1 MKFKRQDAARHDIR
15 RPKRWSDSVLCPWG
29 GPAAG
34 FTLVEL
40 LVALAIVALSL
51 AAGHKASGTLIS
63 NTERQENILLGQ
75 ICAHNALNQLRLA
88 RQLPAVGSG
97 TSNCLQ
103 AERSYDVKVQVRA
116 TANTAFRRVDAYV
129 EREGSK
135 VLTLSTV
142 MGQY

>member
-1 MKFKRQDAARHDIR
+1 MKSKRHAAAQQQPPLRWADIGF
-15 RPKRWSDSVLCPWG
+15 RPWV
-29 GPAAG
+29 AAGG

-63 NTERQENILLGQ
+63 STERQENIFLSQ

-88 RQLPAVGSG
+88 RQLPAVGRG
-97 TSNCLQ
+97 TSNCQQ
-103 AERSYDVKVQVRA
+103 AERNYDVEVHVRT
-116 TANTAFRRVDAYV
+116 TANTAFRRVDAHV
-129 EREGSK
+129 EHVGSR